1 MVLLISYD
9 LDGHERPSAYTAV
22 RSAIEHHAQAW
33 QRPLYSQW
41 LVETTES
48 PQTWADRLNKVIDQN
63 DKLFVVRV
71 QKPYQ
76 GWLPKVIWEWLRERL

>member
-22 RSAIEHHAQAW
+22 KRTIEGHARSW

-41 LVETTES
+41 FVETNET
-48 PQTWADRLNKVIDQN
+48 PQAWSDRLKAVIDQD
-63 DKLFVVRV
+63 DKLFIVRV
-71 QKPYQ
+71 QVPYQ
-76 GWLPKVIWEWLRERL
+76 GWLPKSIWEWLRTRL